1 MVLSVAEPAM
11 RPVERPAARFDE
23 LFRRFYP
30 RLVPVAERLLGDRAE
45 AEDIVQDAFLRLAR
59 PAGGGH
65 DGLLDRPDEAIGAW
79 LRRVVLNLGIN
90 SLRDRRR
97 ADERLVRAGR
107 PAGTLAPARGQ
118 VNEDGP
124 SQALLRA
131 EARAEVRAALALLP
145 DRQRDCLLLR
155 HAGHA
160 YAEIA
165 ATLGIP
171 IGSVGVYLAR
181 GERRFRDIYQATS
194 SESRSDTEQ
203 DTRP

>member
-1 MVLSVAEPAM
+1 MLSVAEPATY
-11 RPVERPAARFDE
+11 PVERPAARFDE

-45 AEDIVQDAFLRLAR
+45 AEDIVQEAFLRLAR
-59 PAGGGH
+59 PAAGGA
-65 DGLLDRPDEAIGAW
+65 DGLLDHPDEAIGAW

-90 SLRDRRR
+90 RLRDRRR

-107 PAGTLAPARGQ
+107 LDGMLDPERGPAH
-118 VNEDGP
+118 EDGP

-131 EARAEVRAALALLP
+131 ESRAEVRAALARLP

-165 ATLGIP
+165 ETLGIP

-181 GERRFRDIYQATS
+181 GERRFREIYQATH